1 MLLFEETGE
10 DMGIFRSF
18 NRHMLVS
25 AVMLFAL
32 SSLPSTV
39 QGQYGGSPPPAA
51 TGIGVGSGGMGD
63 GSRLPF
69 RVKLSGTLNP
79 TTPKEGSIKVT
90 TLAISGY
97 RETYQFEIMSA
108 EAVDDKQIPRAAI
121 IPQITSM
128 SWDFRLLG
136 QKELLSKIGQS
147 LPNTPVTI
155 IGHFQQRRRDLT
167 LESVETI
174 PASFSFQPP
183 QTEPLPPTPTTHL
196 DSPQGSP

>member
-1 MLLFEETGE
+1 MALLSEETGE

-18 NRHMLVS
+18 NRHVLVS
-25 AVMLFAL
+25 VVTLFAL

-39 QGQYGGSPPPAA
+39 QGQWGGAPPAT
-51 TGIGVGSGGMGD
+51 TGIGVGSGGIGD

-79 TTPKEGSIKVT
+79 TIPKEGSIKVT
-90 TLAISGY
+90 TLVIGGY
-97 RETYQFEIMSA
+97 RETYQFEVMSA
-108 EAVDDKQIPRAAI
+108 EVVDDKQIPRAAI
-121 IPQITSM
+121 IPQITSG

-155 IGHFQQRRRDLT
+155 IGHFQQRRRDFI

-174 PASFSFQPP
+174 SASSSFQPS
-183 QTEPLPPTPTTHL
+183 QTEPLLPTPTTHL
-196 DSPQGSP
+196 DSSQGNP

>member
-1 MLLFEETGE
+1 
-10 DMGIFRSF
+10 MGIFRSF
-18 NRHMLVS
+18 NRHVLVS

-32 SSLPSTV
+32 SSLPSAV
-39 QGQYGGSPPPAA
+39 QGQYGGSPPAA
-51 TGIGVGSGGMGD
+51 TGIGVGSVGD
-63 GSRLPF
+63 GSRFPF

-121 IPQITSM
+121 VPQIVS
-128 SWDFRLLG
+128 SSFDFRLVG

-155 IGHFQQRRRDLT
+155 IGYFQQRRRDLT

-174 PASFSFQPP
+174 SASSSFQPP

-196 DSPQGSP
+196 DSSQGNP